1 LEVVQARL
9 QELIDVPQDNIGAFA
24 ANIDAPMGAGES
36 LMLDATK
43 SRLSPIDE
51 GDRPGQQSPWH
62 EGTSFRTFIEKVRQ
76 RRHLMMVLTL
86 AGAVAGWALVLA
98 YVTVRVPAYSAS
110 SELLISNTN
119 LQLSGPD
126 AVVTQVLVEN
136 SLIESAIG
144 VLRSGKVLE
153 RVIDKLGLDEIER
166 ITPRS
171 HVFPGSGLDSDE
183 PPSEVSRRQAAI
195 VLLRSM
201 TAVKRVGTSQIVSVR
216 ARALTAAD
224 ASRLTNE
231 IAAAFVQELY
241 HANAVITTSAQLR
254 ERIKVLG
261 PTARIVSEAI
271 PPKSKDSLS
280 VALAMLL
287 GIMLGGA
294 LGAGSGLVL
303 TAYDRRLRAA
313 EQVAAVTSVECFG
326 YVPRID
332 PQSSLPAE
340 PDNNVD
346 LESILRRS
354 VLRRV
359 RSAVLERSTR
369 VPHIVGVTSCT
380 TAEGKTTLATNLA
393 RFIAR
398 DGSPVLLIDAS
409 CPDVASGLAHAER
422 PGLQELLRGTAA
434 LDDAILDNIC
444 PNLDFLPSGK
454 GLGDLDLIWGNLVH
468 AINGGHELCH
478 EWIILDLP
486 ALSRAIDVRSA
497 GLIVDDLLVVVE
509 WGRTSEA
516 QLGQALGA
524 LGPVRDRLLGTVIN
538 KIPLR
543 ARDDQPY

>member
-1 LEVVQARL
+1 
-9 QELIDVPQDNIGAFA
+9 
-24 ANIDAPMGAGES
+24 
-36 LMLDATK
+36 MLDATT
-43 SRLSPIDE
+43 SRLSVINE
-51 GDRPGQQSPWH
+51 GDRPGQEPPWR
-62 EGTSFRTFIEKVRQ
+62 EGMKFRTFLEKARQ
-76 RRHLMMVLTL
+76 RRRLIMVLALIGAAVGWL
-86 AGAVAGWALVLA
+86 AGRA
-98 YVTVRVPAYSAS
+98 YVSVRVSAYSAS

-136 SLIESAIG
+136 SLIESAIE
-144 VLRSGKVLE
+144 VLRSGTVLE
-153 RVIDKLGLDEIER
+153 RVIDKLGLDEIEH

-171 HVFPGSGLDSDE
+171 YVFPWSDSAE
-183 PPSEVSRRQAAI
+183 PSSEVSRRQAAI
-195 VLLRSM
+195 ILLRSM
-201 TAVKRVGTSQIVSVR
+201 TTVKRVGTSQIVSVR

-280 VALAMLL
+280 TALVLL
-287 GIMLGGA
+287 IGIMLGGA

-303 TAYDRRLRAA
+303 TACDRRLRAA
-313 EQVAAVTSVECFG
+313 EQVAAVTDVECFG
-326 YVPRID
+326 FMPRIRRR
-332 PQSSLPAE
+332 SSLRSKAG
-340 PDNNVD
+340 DSLD
-346 LESILRRS
+346 LESKLRRS

-369 VPHIVGVTSCT
+369 VPHIIGVTSCT

-398 DGSPVLLIDAS
+398 DGAPVLLIDAS
-409 CPDVASGLAHAER
+409 CPDVARGLAHSER

-454 GLGDLDLIWGNLVH
+454 GLGDLDLVWGNLVH
-468 AINGGHELCH
+468 AINGGHELRH

-497 GLIVDDLLVVVE
+497 GLIVDDLLIVVE
-509 WGRTSEA
+509 WCRTSEA
-516 QLGQALGA
+516 ELGRALGA